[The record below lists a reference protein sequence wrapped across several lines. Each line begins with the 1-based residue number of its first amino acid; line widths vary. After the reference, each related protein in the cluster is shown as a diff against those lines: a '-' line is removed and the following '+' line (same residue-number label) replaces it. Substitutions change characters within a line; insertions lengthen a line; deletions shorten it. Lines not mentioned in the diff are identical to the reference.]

1 MEGILP
7 FSEHDQYITNH
18 EMSSLTVLVVIT
30 WAHPNLTQA
39 HERKLCNIR
48 VPKDANPLELYCS
61 ALEAAGLERICTTS
75 VEAYYLKV
83 KI

>member
-1 MEGILP
+1 MGSFQFDTSP
-7 FSEHDQYITNH
+7 Q
-18 EMSSLTVLVVIT
+18 
-30 WAHPNLTQA
+30 
-39 HERKLCNIR
+39 RKLCNIR
-48 VPKDANPLELYCS
+48 VPEDANPLELYCS